1 MSAYAKKAN
10 EFYNKKDSHFV
21 TLRERLSESL
31 GDVFEPLLDLTID
44 EFKRRHKNFTK
55 FADLSLCHAIMVAMD
70 KILIDTTM
78 QRKVNLQHI
87 INIISCFQE
96 TMIMAIQV
104 YEDPQKPGHYI
115 AWDGQ
120 HTAIVLYVLATK
132 VFGERVANLMVPV
145 VIYSVKQKAEIRR
158 NFILLNGDAKSPLD
172 MIDIFRQMVSGVRI
186 DGSDDPLWKK
196 AELKQQYLEKAGIF
210 VTNEKFGD
218 EDEDGAFSL
227 LSETLMST
235 SEKKLKSPDVT
246 RMFSEYWVL
255 INQQRPVDSKEA
267 RQLYEFFHACEQS
280 GIDVNIDYLKKFAQF
295 TKDYF
300 SADFSASGPFWDKV
314 KIAYNNWY
322 RTTNPQGELDEK
334 TGLVKIKGFKK
345 EWKCGGPFLIA
356 QLKKSTDLQLPKF
369 ESDIDFIPNK
379 TDLW

>member
-10 EFYNKKDSHFV
+10 AFYNKKDSHFV

-31 GDVFEPLLDLTID
+31 GDVFEPLLDLTVD

-55 FADLSLCHAIMVAMD
+55 LADLSLCRAIMVPMD

-87 INIISCFQE
+87 INIISYFQE

-132 VFGERVANLMVPV
+132 VFGERAANLMVPV

-172 MIDIFRQMVSGVRI
+172 NIDIYRQMVSGVRI
-186 DGSDDPLWKK
+186 DGSDDPLWKQ
-196 AELKQQYLEKAGIF
+196 AELKQQYLERAGIF

-218 EDEDGAFSL
+218 ENEDGAFSL

-235 SEKKLKSPDVT
+235 SEKKLKSPNVT
-246 RMFSEYWVL
+246 KMFSEYWLL
-255 INQQRPVDSKEA
+255 INQQRPVDSKES

-280 GIDVNIDYLKKFAQF
+280 GINVDKDYLIKFAQF
-295 TKDYF
+295 TTDYF

-314 KIAYNNWY
+314 KIAYSNWY
-322 RTTNPQGELDEK
+322 RTSNTEGELDEK
-334 TGLVKIKGFKK
+334 TGLVKIKGFQK
-345 EWKCGGPFLIA
+345 EWKCGGPFLLA

-379 TDLW
+379 MDLW